1 MEPTF
6 SRSMLVWPLVGTGM
20 VVPEADGPSLV
31 IPHGALQI
39 SLRDSAGQGLTAD
52 IGAEPLAAEPD
63 GTAALQVGKSL
74 RKWPITVVA
83 SCVLH
88 AAAAMALLAS
98 GLFSA
103 PTDLQQLEGA
113 DQPGVMLV
121 GNAADDQSMAGEIT
135 NITLVVMPEPV
146 ETVQDQPVV
155 DEAPLPVEQ
164 AASEPPVTETLTP
177 EPQPVQEPVH
187 EPVVT
192 EDVQPVEP
200 APATNPFP
208 EILSIAPQL
217 LDDAGDAVQKAIQAD
232 VVEPAQKAEAAK
244 AETVETAPT
253 PKVVEPA
260 PEPKPVESKKPVAK
274 AKPVEQAK
282 PEPEPEKSEPKPAK
296 PVRKKTS
303 SGAGGTNQADAKRGV
318 ANGVTKGQSTTASK
332 GGAKSAIGNA
342 AVSNYPGK
350 VAAKLRR
357 VSRSLSR
364 SAQSGARNNAQVSFV
379 VTSNGGVDSLRL
391 VKSSGSP
398 ELDKAA
404 LAIVQRAAPFPPIP
418 PEAQRSSWTFA
429 LPIGPF

>member
-1 MEPTF
+1 
-6 SRSMLVWPLVGTGM
+6 MLVWPLAGTGM
-20 VVPEADGPSLV
+20 VVPEADGPSLA

-52 IGAEPLAAEPD
+52 IGAEPLAAEPER
-63 GTAALQVGKSL
+63 TAVPQAGKSL

-103 PTDLQQLEGA
+103 PSDLQQLEGA
-113 DQPGVMLV
+113 NQPGVMLV
-121 GNAADDQSMAGEIT
+121 GNFTDDQSMAGE
-135 NITLVVMPEPV
+135 NITLVVTPEPV
-146 ETVQDQPVV
+146 ATVQEQPAVE
-155 DEAPLPVEQ
+155 EAPLPVEQ
-164 AASEPPVTETLTP
+164 TASELPIPETLTP
-177 EPQPVQEPVH
+177 EPRPVPET
-187 EPVVT
+187 VVT
-192 EDVQPVEP
+192 EDVQLEEP
-200 APATNPFP
+200 APATVADPFP
-208 EILSIAPQL
+208 EILSVVPRV
-217 LDDAGDAVQKAIQAD
+217 LDDAGDAVQKA
-232 VVEPAQKAEAAK
+232 EAAK
-244 AETVETAPT
+244 AETAETAPA

-260 PEPKPVESKKPVAK
+260 PEPKPVEPQKPVVK
-274 AKPVEQAK
+274 VKPVKQA
-282 PEPEPEKSEPKPAK
+282 KSEPKQVKAESKPAK

-303 SGAGGTNQADAKRGV
+303 SGAGGANQADAKRGV

-332 GGAKSAIGNA
+332 GGVKSAIGNA

-379 VTSNGGVDSLRL
+379 VTSSGGVDAVRL

-404 LAIVQRAAPFPPIP
+404 LAIIRRAAPFPPIP
-418 PEAQRSSWTFA
+418 PEAQRSSWAFA

>member
-6 SRSMLVWPLVGTGM
+6 SRSMLVWPLAGTGM

-103 PTDLQQLEGA
+103 PSDLQQLEGA

-146 ETVQDQPVV
+146 EIVQEQPAVE
-155 DEAPLPVEQ
+155 EAPLPVEQ
-164 AASEPPVTETLTP
+164 AASEPPVTETPTP
-177 EPQPVQEPVH
+177 KPQPVQEPLH
-187 EPVVT
+187 EPVAT
-192 EDVQPVEP
+192 EDVQPEEP
-200 APATNPFP
+200 APEAATNPFP
-208 EILSIAPQL
+208 EILSVVPQV
-217 LDDAGDAVQKAIQAD
+217 LDDAGDAVQKAVQAD
-232 VVEPAQKAEAAK
+232 VVEAAQKAEAAK

-253 PKVVEPA
+253 PKA
-260 PEPKPVESKKPVAK
+260 VESKPVKPKNPVAK

-282 PEPEPEKSEPKPAK
+282 PEPKPEKSEPKPAK

-303 SGAGGTNQADAKRGV
+303 SGAGGANQADAKRGV

-379 VTSNGGVDSLRL
+379 VTSSGGVDALRL

-404 LAIVQRAAPFPPIP
+404 LAIIRRAAPFPPIP
-418 PEAQRSSWTFA
+418 AEAQRSSWAFA